1 MEKIIREILL
11 NYLEHKIVKK
21 IEITSIVS
29 RDKIVE
35 DKIYKA
41 RGIPVLL
48 RSSFDL
54 MSRAI
59 TSATFKKFSQDIE
72 DLCRNF
78 VDKKIEYLQQ
88 RAKDEMQLL
97 DISKDYY
104 MDDFEKYFQVKKSQ
118 SELYR
123 NIIFIVHQTIKVIF
137 IIILN

>member
-1 MEKIIREILL
+1 MKLDPMDNLPVIITQLQAYFKNDAIEKEKIIREILL

-35 DKIYKA
+35 HKIYKA

-59 TSATFKKFSQDIE
+59 TSATFKKIFSRYRRFMQKF
-72 DLCRNF
+72 CR
-78 VDKKIEYLQQ
+78 KK
-88 RAKDEMQLL
+88 
-97 DISKDYY
+97 
-104 MDDFEKYFQVKKSQ
+104 
-118 SELYR
+118 
-123 NIIFIVHQTIKVIF
+123 N
-137 IIILN
+137 